1 MRCPNCEAEVSEGEK
16 FCPQCGVPMGAMA
29 RCPHCGAALLPGER
43 FCGECGREVRPA
55 GSETVLAPPTMAAAM
70 PSAPP
75 VRSPPKKRSPWLWVG
90 IAGGAV
96 VALGCAAACV
106 VFVLIPA
113 LLGGTPQ
120 PLTPTAIAFAPTFT
134 PVPLALATSVPLPS
148 STPSPTAGPTATPT
162 LSLVAGMLLYE
173 EDFSFPGEEWDIKD
187 VADAEYRLDGDAYSI
202 EVRSSSWMAWNTTGQ
217 EFADF
222 VFDFDAVLVDG
233 DPYNAYGCLVRYQDK
248 DNHYEL
254 DINGNGSYS
263 FGKDVDDEW
272 SLIRE
277 WTSSAAINPL
287 GDANHVQLVVYGN
300 TFTFYVNDQ
309 FVDEFTDDTFLSGE
323 IAVVVTA
330 YDDPPARALFDNIQV
345 HDAELR

>member
-1 MRCPNCEAEVSEGEK
+1 
-16 FCPQCGVPMGAMA
+16 MA
-29 RCPHCGAALLPGER
+29 
-43 FCGECGREVRPA
+43 
-55 GSETVLAPPTMAAAM
+55 
-70 PSAPP
+70 APP

-96 VALGCAAACV
+96 VALACAAACV
-106 VFVLIPA
+106 VFALVPA
-113 LLGGTPQ
+113 LASETPQ
-120 PLTPTAIAFAPTFT
+120 PLATPTAVVVAPTMA
-134 PVPLALATSVPLPS
+134 PLATPVPLPS

-162 LSLVAGMLLYE
+162 LSLVEGMLLYE

-202 EVRSSSWMAWNTTGQ
+202 EVRSQSWMAWNTIGQ

-222 VFDFDAVLVDG
+222 VLDFDAVLVDG

-263 FGKDVDDEW
+263 FGKDIDDEW
-272 SLIRE
+272 ALIRE
-277 WTSSAAINPL
+277 WTSSAAINPP
-287 GDANHVQLVVYGN
+287 GNANHVRLVVYGN

-323 IAVVVTA
+323 IAMVVSA
-330 YDDPPARALFDNIQV
+330 YDDPPARALFDNVQI